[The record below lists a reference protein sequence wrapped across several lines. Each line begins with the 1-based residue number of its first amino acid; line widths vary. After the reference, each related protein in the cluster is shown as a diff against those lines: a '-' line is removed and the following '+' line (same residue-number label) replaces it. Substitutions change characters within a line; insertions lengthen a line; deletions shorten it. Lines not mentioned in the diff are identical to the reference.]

1 MGTTPQASATIQR
14 PTIDG
19 GNVLTDRQRLA
30 ILLGECAEV
39 VRELRCAAAGDRDS
53 AAHRIA
59 AELAEVTYW
68 LTSREREQRAALER
82 IERKARDDRANE
94 RTMLAEFDAL
104 AARAARIERELEI
117 RGAHDKRA

>member
-14 PTIDG
+14 PTIAG
-19 GNVLTDRQRLA
+19 VLTDRQRLA

-117 RGAHDKRA
+117 LAGYRSG